1 MSTQQ
6 TRIALLGD
14 VHANLPA
21 LEAVL
26 SHAQTQGVDLIWNIG
41 DFVGYGA
48 FPDQVVKRM
57 RKMEIVS
64 IIGNYDLKVLKFPKK
79 DLKWRKNKHPLK
91 WLAFKWAYEQLSN
104 KNRKYLRSLPDQKY
118 LEVGDNGFLLVHGSP
133 ASNEEVL
140 VPETPE
146 IRLLELHQFV
156 QETHGTGVAAI
167 ICGHSHQAFTRQTES
182 SLFINTGS
190 VGRPDDGDPRAAY
203 AILDVH
209 QDGLQV
215 RHFRL
220 DYDVE
225 KAVNAVRENDLPEAF
240 AQMILQGCDLET
252 ILKG

>member
-1 MSTQQ
+1 MPAKSKK
-6 TRIALLGD
+6 IALLGD

-26 SHAQTQGVDLIWNIG
+26 SHAQTQGVELIWNIG

-48 FPDQVVKRM
+48 FPDQVVKRI

-64 IIGNYDLKVLKFPKK
+64 IVGNYDLKVLNFPKK
-79 DLKWRKNKHPLK
+79 DKKWRKNKHPLK

-104 KNRKYLRSLPDQKY
+104 KNRKYLRSLPDEKY
-118 LEVGDNGFLLVHGSP
+118 LEVGDSGFLLVHGSP

-167 ICGHSHQAFTRQTES
+167 ICGHSHQAFTRQVES
-182 SLFINTGS
+182 SWFINTGS
-190 VGRPDDGDPRAAY
+190 VGRPDDGDPRTAY

-209 QDGLQV
+209 PDGLSV

-220 DYDVE
+220 AYDVE
-225 KAVNAVRENDLPEAF
+225 KAVNAIREHELPEAF
-240 AQMILQGCDLET
+240 AQMLLQGRDLET
-252 ILKG
+252 VLIG

>member
-1 MSTQQ
+1 MSAQQ

-26 SHAQTQGVDLIWNIG
+26 SHAQIQGVDLIWNIG

-48 FPDQVVKRM
+48 FPNQVIKRM
-57 RKMEIVS
+57 RKKEIVS
-64 IIGNYDLKVLKFPKK
+64 IVGNYDLKVLKFPKK
-79 DLKWRKNKHPLK
+79 DKKWRKNKHPLK

-104 KNRKYLRSLPDQKY
+104 KSREYLCSLPEEKY
-118 LEVGDNGFLLVHGSP
+118 LEVGDRGFLLVHGSP

-140 VPETPE
+140 LPGTPE
-146 IRLLELHQFV
+146 KRFLELCQLV
-156 QETHGTGVAAI
+156 QDTHGVGVAAV
-167 ICGHSHQAFTRQTES
+167 ICGHSHQAFTRQVKS
-182 SLFINTGS
+182 SWFINTGS

-203 AILDVH
+203 AILDVLP
-209 QDGLQV
+209 DDLEV

-220 DYDVE
+220 EYDVE

-240 AQMILQGCDLET
+240 AQMLLQGRDLET
-252 ILKG
+252 VLKE